1 MSAGPAGD
9 RDETY
14 PAPRDKRLSEDD
26 VVARLRSGMTIGIG
40 GWGSRRKPMSLVRAI
55 LRSDLT
61 DLHLVTFGG
70 PEVGMLCAAGKV
82 AHLTFAFVAPD
93 VGPAAVLEPH
103 FRAARQSG
111 AIECTE
117 VDEGMLLLGLQAAAW
132 RVPFLPTRVG
142 LGSDLKLVNPQ
153 LATIRSP
160 YPGPDGGDGE
170 ELIAQPAIHLDAA
183 LCHLNVGDAR
193 GNAAFTGPDLY
204 FDDLFLEAA
213 ADGRRFVSVERLVPT
228 EGLVGAA
235 GDLTRLRISRLFV
248 DGVVEA
254 PNGAH
259 PTSCDPDRERDE
271 AFQKTYLATAKDPAL
286 WDAFRSEWL
295 SFPTEADYQAALAA
309 RPTEEA
315 PS

>member
-1 MSAGPAGD
+1 MSAAEVDTVGEG
-9 RDETY
+9 Y
-14 PAPRDKRLSEDD
+14 PRPRDKRLTEDEA
-26 VVARLRSGMTIGIG
+26 VAQLASGMTVGIG

-61 DLHLVTFGG
+61 DLHLVTYGG

-82 AHLTFAFVAPD
+82 AKLTFAFVAPD

-117 VDEGMLLLGLQAAAW
+117 LDEGMLLLGLQAAAW

-142 LGSDLKLVNPQ
+142 LGSDLPLVDPG
-153 LATIRSP
+153 LKTVRSP
-160 YPGPDGGDGE
+160 YPGPDGGEGE
-170 ELIAQPAIHLDAA
+170 ELVAQPAIHLDAA
-183 LCHLNVGDAR
+183 LCHLNVADAR

-204 FDDLFLEAA
+204 FDDLLLEAA
-213 ADGRRFVSVERLVPT
+213 ALRFVSTERIVPTERLVD
-228 EGLVGAA
+228 EA
-235 GDLTRLRISRLFV
+235 GDVTRLRVSRLFV

-259 PTSCDPDRERDE
+259 PTSCDPDYERDE
-271 AFQKTYLATAKDPAL
+271 AFQQEYLGTAKDPAL
-286 WDAFRSEWL
+286 WESFHAQWL
-295 SFPTEADYQAALAA
+295 MLPTEAAYQAALVA
-309 RPTEEA
+309 RSAEEA
-315 PS
+315 PSA

>member
-1 MSAGPAGD
+1 MSATD
-9 RDETY
+9 TTEF
-14 PAPRDKRLSEDD
+14 PAPKDKRLSEDD
-26 VVARLRSGMTIGIG
+26 VVAQLSSGMTIGIG
-40 GWGSRRKPMSLVRAI
+40 GWGSRRKPMSIIRAI
-55 LRSDLT
+55 LRSHLT
-61 DLHLVTFGG
+61 DLHLVTYGG

-82 AHLTFAFVAPD
+82 SHLTFAFVAPD

-142 LGSDLKLVNPQ
+142 LGSDLHLVNPG
-153 LATIRSP
+153 LKTVTSP
-160 YPGPDGGDGE
+160 YDDGE

-204 FDDLFLEAA
+204 FDDLLLEAA
-213 ADGRRFVSVERLVPT
+213 AKRFISVERIVPSG
-228 EGLVGAA
+228 GLVEAA
-235 GDLTRLRISRLFV
+235 GDLTRLRINRLFV

-259 PTSCDPDRERDE
+259 PTSCEPDYGRDE
-271 AFQKTYLATAKDPAL
+271 ALQKAYLATAKDPAD
-286 WDAFRSEWL
+286 WEAFRAEWL
-295 SFPTEADYQAALAA
+295 SFGTEAEYQAALAA
-309 RPTEEA
+309 RPAAEE
-315 PS
+315 SK

>member
-1 MSAGPAGD
+1 VSAVGAGF
-9 RDETY
+9 
-14 PAPRDKRLSEDD
+14 PAPRDKRLTEDE
-26 VVARLRSGMTIGIG
+26 VVSRLSSGMTIGIG

-55 LRSDLT
+55 LRSDLE

-82 AHLTFAFVAPD
+82 SHLTFAFVAPD

-111 AIECTE
+111 AISCTE
-117 VDEGMLLLGLQAAAW
+117 LDEGMLLLGLQAAAW

-142 LGSDLKLVNPQ
+142 LGSDLHLVNPG
-153 LATIRSP
+153 LKTVRSP
-160 YPGPDGGDGE
+160 YPGPDGGEGE

-183 LCHLNVGDAR
+183 LCHLNVGDSR

-204 FDDLFLEAA
+204 FDDLMLEAA
-213 ADGRRFVSVERLVPT
+213 ADGGRFISVERIVPT
-228 EGLVGAA
+228 EGLVDAA
-235 GDLTRLRISRLFV
+235 GDITRLRISRLFV

-259 PTSCDPDRERDE
+259 PTSCDPDHARDE
-271 AFQKTYLATAKDPAL
+271 AFQKEYLATAKDPEM
-286 WDAFRSEWL
+286 WEAFRRQWL
-295 SFPTEADYQAALAA
+295 SFPSEAEYQAALAA
-309 RPTEEA
+309 RPEETA
-315 PS
+315 